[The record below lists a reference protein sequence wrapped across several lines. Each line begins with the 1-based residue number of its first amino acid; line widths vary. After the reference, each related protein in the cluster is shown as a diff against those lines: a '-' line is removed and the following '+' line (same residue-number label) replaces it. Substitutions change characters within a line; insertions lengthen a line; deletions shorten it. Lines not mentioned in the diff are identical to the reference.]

1 MFLCG
6 SKKEKLADLKD
17 TKLKIELGLCI
28 MASYTKHPDEIKA
41 LHGQILENESGM
53 EKFGEQIGIK
63 MLEVCPETLLSLAGE
78 LEFDEETA
86 VKTNSTIEGKIV
98 EIKIEQFATIVVK
111 DKNGRVHNFLFL
123 NYFDTA
129 SLFTNDEIRKNDFI
143 SVNYSESEIYDPK
156 NKEFRYYKIITGLE
170 KIKKCTYHLK
180 HYPKNLAF
188 GYTNPIASFLIPK
201 SLKSKMI

>member
-1 MFLCG
+1 MKYIYLQIVFFISFFNIEAQELIDVVTAEVCSCSEG
-6 SKKEKLADLKD
+6 KKEKLSTLQGE
-17 TKLKIELGLCI
+17 KLEFELGLCI
-28 MASYTKHPDEIKA
+28 LASYSKHTSEIKA
-41 LHGQILENESGM
+41 IYGELLGETTNM
-53 EKFGEQIGIK
+53 EKFGEDIGLK
-63 MLEVCPETLLSLAGE
+63 MATICPETLLYFAGE
-78 LEFDEETA
+78 IGVGEETA
-86 VKTNSTIEGKIV
+86 VKSNSTIEGKIV

-170 KIKKCTYHLK
+170 KK
-180 HYPKNLAF
+180 
-188 GYTNPIASFLIPK
+188 
-201 SLKSKMI
+201 

>member
-1 MFLCG
+1 
-6 SKKEKLADLKD
+6 
-17 TKLKIELGLCI
+17 
-28 MASYTKHPDEIKA
+28 
-41 LHGQILENESGM
+41 
-53 EKFGEQIGIK
+53 

-129 SLFTNDEIRKNDFI
+129 SLFTNDEIRKMI
-143 SVNYSESEIYDPK
+143 SLVLIIQNLRFTTQK
-156 NKEFRYYKIITGLE
+156 KEFRYYKIITGLE
-170 KIKKCTYHLK
+170 KIKNVRT
-180 HYPKNLAF
+180 
-188 GYTNPIASFLIPK
+188 I
-201 SLKSKMI
+201 